1 MADKVLGVMCDKV
14 LGVMDDNG
22 TKVVLAYK
30 GHLGKLVVM
39 QIEPDAETYEDG
51 SSDARVI
58 AEVYISVHEES
69 PMHFYID
76 YTIVAGPTEVGNE
89 ELMKQRKDRV
99 TVILHN
105 YEEEILDFIESEDY
119 LKY

>member
-1 MADKVLGVMCDKV
+1 MADKV

-30 GHLGKLVVM
+30 GYLGKLVVM

-51 SSDARVI
+51 SYDARII
-58 AEVYISVHEES
+58 AQVHISVHEES
-69 PMHFYID
+69 PEHFYID

-89 ELMKQRKDRV
+89 ALMKQRKDRV
-99 TVILHN
+99 VIILHD
-105 YEEEILDFIESEDY
+105 YEEEILDFMESEDY

>member
-99 TVILHN
+99 VIILHD

>member
-1 MADKVLGVMCDKV
+1 MADKVLGVMNDKE
-14 LGVMDDNG
+14 
-22 TKVVLAYK
+22 TKIVLAYK
-30 GHLGKLVVM
+30 GYLGKLVVM

-51 SSDARVI
+51 SYDARII
-58 AEVYISVHEES
+58 AQVHISQHEES
-69 PMHFYID
+69 PEHFYID

-105 YEEEILDFIESEDY
+105 YEEEILDFVESEEY
-119 LKY
+119 LTI

>member
-1 MADKVLGVMCDKV
+1 MADKVLGVME
-14 LGVMDDNG
+14 DNG

-30 GHLGKLVVM
+30 GYLGKLVVM

-51 SSDARVI
+51 SYDARII
-58 AEVYISVHEES
+58 AQVHISVHEES
-69 PMHFYID
+69 PEHFYID

-89 ELMKQRKDRV
+89 ALMKQRKDRV

-105 YEEEILDFIESEDY
+105 YEEEILDFVESEEY
-119 LKY
+119 LTI

>member
-1 MADKVLGVMCDKV
+1 MADKVLGVME
-14 LGVMDDNG
+14 DNG

-30 GHLGKLVVM
+30 GYLGKLVVM
-39 QIEPDAETYEDG
+39 QIDPDAETYEDG
-51 SSDARVI
+51 SYDARII
-58 AEVYISVHEES
+58 AQVHISVHEES
-69 PMHFYID
+69 ADHFYID

-105 YEEEILDFIESEDY
+105 YEEEILDFVESEEY
-119 LKY
+119 LTI

>member
-1 MADKVLGVMCDKV
+1 MDKIIGVMCDKV

-30 GHLGKLVVM
+30 GYLGKLVVM

-51 SSDARVI
+51 SSDARII
-58 AEVYISVHEES
+58 AQVHISQHEES
-69 PMHFYID
+69 PEHFYVD
-76 YTIVAGPTEVGNE
+76 YTIVAGPNEVGDE
-89 ELMKQRKDRV
+89 ALMKQRKDRV
-99 TVILHN
+99 VVILHN
-105 YEEEILDFIESEDY
+105 YEEEILDFVESEDY

>member
-1 MADKVLGVMCDKV
+1 MADKII
-14 LGVMDDNG
+14 GVMDDNG

-51 SSDARVI
+51 SSDARII
-58 AEVYISVHEES
+58 AQVHISAHEES
-69 PMHFYID
+69 PEHFYID
-76 YTIVAGPTEVGNE
+76 YTIVAGPNEVGDE
-89 ELMKQRKDRV
+89 ALMKQRKDRV

-105 YEEEILDFIESEDY
+105 YEEEILDFVESEDY

>member
-1 MADKVLGVMCDKV
+1 MADKV

-30 GHLGKLVVM
+30 GYLGKLVVM
-39 QIEPDAETYEDG
+39 QIEPDAETYKDG
-51 SSDARVI
+51 SYDARII
-58 AEVYISVHEES
+58 AQAHISVHEES
-69 PMHFYID
+69 PEHFYID

-99 TVILHN
+99 VIILHD

>member
-30 GHLGKLVVM
+30 GYLGKLVVM

-58 AEVYISVHEES
+58 AEVHISAHEES
-69 PMHFYID
+69 PIHFYID

-89 ELMKQRKDRV
+89 ELMNQRKDRV
-99 TVILHN
+99 VVILHN
-105 YEEEILDFIESEDY
+105 YEEEILNFIESEDY

>member
-1 MADKVLGVMCDKV
+1 MADKVLGVMDDK
-14 LGVMDDNG
+14 G

-30 GHLGKLVVM
+30 GYLGKLVVM

-51 SSDARVI
+51 SSDARII
-58 AEVYISVHEES
+58 AQVHISAHEES
-69 PMHFYID
+69 PEHFYID

-99 TVILHN
+99 VVILHN
-105 YEEEILDFIESEDY
+105 YEEEILDFIDNKEY
-119 LKY
+119 LTI

>member
-1 MADKVLGVMCDKV
+1 MADKVLGVME
-14 LGVMDDNG
+14 DNG

-30 GHLGKLVVM
+30 GYLGKLVVM

-51 SSDARVI
+51 SYDARII
-58 AEVYISVHEES
+58 AQVHISVHEKS
-69 PMHFYID
+69 PEHFYID

-105 YEEEILDFIESEDY
+105 YEEEILDFVESEEY
-119 LKY
+119 LNI

>member
-58 AEVYISVHEES
+58 AEVYISVHDES

-99 TVILHN
+99 VIILHD

>member
-1 MADKVLGVMCDKV
+1 MADKVLGVMYDKV

-22 TKVVLAYK
+22 TKIVLAYK
-30 GHLGKLVVM
+30 GCLGKLVVM

-69 PMHFYID
+69 PEHFYID

-89 ELMKQRKDRV
+89 ELMKVRKDRV
-99 TVILHN
+99 VVILHN

>member
-1 MADKVLGVMCDKV
+1 MADKVLGVMNDKE
-14 LGVMDDNG
+14 
-22 TKVVLAYK
+22 TKIVLAYK
-30 GHLGKLVVM
+30 GYLGKLVVM

-51 SSDARVI
+51 SSDARII
-58 AEVYISVHEES
+58 AQVHVSAHEES
-69 PMHFYID
+69 PEHFYID

-105 YEEEILDFIESEDY
+105 YEEEILDFIENKEY
-119 LKY
+119 LTV

>member
-1 MADKVLGVMCDKV
+1 MADKVLGVICDKV
-14 LGVMDDNG
+14 LGVMDDNA
-22 TKVVLAYK
+22 TKIVLAYK

-51 SSDARVI
+51 STDARVI
-58 AEVYISVHEES
+58 AEVHISVHEES
-69 PMHFYID
+69 PEHFYID
-76 YTIVAGPTEVGNE
+76 YTIVASPTEVGND

-119 LKY
+119 YKY